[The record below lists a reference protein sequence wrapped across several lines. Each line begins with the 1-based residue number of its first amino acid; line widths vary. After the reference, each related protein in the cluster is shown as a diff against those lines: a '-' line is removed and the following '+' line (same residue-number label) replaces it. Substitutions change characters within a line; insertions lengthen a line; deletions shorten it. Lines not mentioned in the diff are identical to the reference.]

1 MKFGLKEED
10 IERINS
16 VFEKNTEV
24 ESVVIYGSRAI
35 GNYRTGSDIDL
46 ALKGK
51 ALSTDV
57 VSKIIDEI
65 EELNTP
71 YIFDFLIF
79 ENLRN
84 TVLISHINRV
94 GKIFYTNKTL
104 HTV

>member
-10 IERINS
+10 IEKINS

-24 ESVVIYGSRAI
+24 ESVVIYGSRAKE
-35 GNYRTGSDIDL
+35 NYKAGSDIDL

-51 ALSTDV
+51 NLSATTL
-57 VSKIIDEI
+57 SKIIDEI

-71 YIFDFLIF
+71 YFFDVLIF

-84 TVLISHINRV
+84 TALINHITRV